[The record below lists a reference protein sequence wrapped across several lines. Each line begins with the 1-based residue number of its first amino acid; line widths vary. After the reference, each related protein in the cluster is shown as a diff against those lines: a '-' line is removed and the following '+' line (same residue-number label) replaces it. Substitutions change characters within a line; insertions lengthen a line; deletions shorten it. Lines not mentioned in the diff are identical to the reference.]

1 MEENTDTDLGIRQ
14 GGFFRIDSPFMVESQ
29 GKMDVTLANI
39 RWEPDTS
46 R

>member
-1 MEENTDTDLGIRQ
+1 MKKMRLPISAFARAD
-14 GGFFRIDSPFMVESQ
+14 FFRIDSPFMVESQ